1 MNTSEIVATCCKCG
15 SGLKYPVTIG
25 NKIYGSSCAS
35 KHLGIND
42 IPENFTG
49 NYDEYKKRKIEL
61 DAIEQKEWEKRSKE
75 LKAIELKAKKI
86 TAKHWKTQLVI
97 GRAYHKAIITENDW
111 ERGFVSSIA
120 IQLGGYKCY
129 IQDYLECETLEE
141 VEKTYKL
148 NTSGSYKYD
157 ENYLLHGENYRD
169 LDSLSPKQ
177 LAILERIEKQ

>member
-1 MNTSEIVATCCKCG
+1 MKTNQINATCCKCG

-42 IPENFTG
+42 IPENFIG
-49 NYDEYKKRKIEL
+49 NYDEYKKRKSEL
-61 DAIEQKEWEKRSKE
+61 DAIEQNEIEKIQKE
-75 LKAIELKAKKI
+75 LKAKELKAKKI

-97 GRAYHKAIITENDW
+97 GRAYNKAYNMDNDW

-120 IQLGGYKCY
+120 KQLGGYKCY
-129 IQDYLECETLEE
+129 IRDYLKCETFEE
-141 VEKTYKL
+141 VEKIYKL

-177 LAILERIEKQ
+177 LEILERIEKQ